1 MGTRNLKS
9 KMDIDSKIQLSD
21 FEMEL
26 LNNSEWILTKN
37 AIMKKA
43 QRLLEQVQQNASDY
57 ASLNPGIFPA
67 EVMAIS
73 PKISK
78 GENYLGL
85 PWLILD
91 YPRYFEREN
100 IFAIRTM
107 FWWGHFF
114 TTTLHLTGKYKERY
128 RKNITGKYADLYTSD
143 FYISVHDEQWH
154 HHLEPENYL
163 PVQNFSEDDLADH
176 ILKATFLKLAKKLSF
191 SEWNN
196 AVEGLSQNFVRITD
210 WLR

>member
-1 MGTRNLKS
+1 
-9 KMDIDSKIQLSD
+9 MDAHSKIQLSD

-43 QRLLEQVQQNASDY
+43 QQLLEQVQQNVSDY
-57 ASLNPGIFPA
+57 TTLNPGIFPA
-67 EVMAIS
+67 EVIAIS

-91 YPRYFEREN
+91 YPRHFDKEN

-128 RKNITGKYADLYTSD
+128 GKSISRKYAALCTSD
-143 FYISVHDEQWH
+143 FYINVNEEQWH

-163 PVQNFSEDDLADH
+163 HVQNFSEDDLAGH
-176 ILKATFLKLAKKLSF
+176 IVQASFLKLAKKLSF
-191 SEWNN
+191 SEWDN
-196 AVEGLSQNFVRITD
+196 AVERLSENFVGITD
-210 WLR
+210 LLR

>member
-1 MGTRNLKS
+1 
-9 KMDIDSKIQLSD
+9 MDVHSKIQLSD

-26 LNNSEWILTKN
+26 LNNSDWILTKN
-37 AIMKKA
+37 AVIKKA
-43 QRLLEQVQQNASDY
+43 QRLLEQVQQNISDY
-57 ASLNPGIFPA
+57 TTLNPGIFPA
-67 EVMAIS
+67 EVIAIS

-91 YPRYFEREN
+91 YPRYFEKEN

-114 TTTLHLTGKYKERY
+114 TTTLHLTGKYKEQY
-128 RKNITGKYADLYTSD
+128 EKSIIGNYVTLCTSD
-143 FYISVHDEQWH
+143 FYIGINEDQWH

-163 PVQNFSEDDLADH
+163 PIQHFSTTNLSDH
-176 ILKATFLKLAKKLSF
+176 LSKSSFLKLAKKLSF

-196 AVEGLSQNFVRITD
+196 AVEQLSQNFVRITNL
-210 WLR
+210 LR

>member
-1 MGTRNLKS
+1 MHNLKS
-9 KMDIDSKIQLSD
+9 KMDIHSKIQLSN
-21 FEMEL
+21 FEVEL

-37 AIMKKA
+37 GVMKKA
-43 QRLLEQVQQNASDY
+43 QRLLEQVQQNACDY
-57 ASLNPGIFPA
+57 TTVNPGILPA

-91 YPRYFEREN
+91 YPRYFEKEN
-100 IFAIRTM
+100 IFAIRSM

-114 TTTLHLTGKYKERY
+114 TTTLHVTGEYKEQY
-128 RKNITGKYADLYTSD
+128 RKSITRHYAALCASD

-176 ILKATFLKLAKKLSF
+176 ISKSTFLKLAKKLSVY
-191 SEWNN
+191 EWNN
-196 AVEGLSQNFVRITD
+196 AVERLPQNFVMITN
-210 WLR
+210 LPL